1 MPAFEGLNQQKRS
14 GDANAARRQSLSDQA
29 PKVGILG
36 TFFHKYV
43 HLREAAGCK
52 KSLTIVSQ

>member
-29 PKVGILG
+29 PKTGFLG
-36 TFFHKYV
+36 SFFHK
-43 HLREAAGCK
+43 
-52 KSLTIVSQ
+52 